1 MREKRKWSKGLLLVL
16 SLCFFVGIMC
26 LGPSGMQASAKEDPF
41 KVQAVL
47 LASDGDTYD
56 VMVTV
61 ENAGADWEG
70 TVRLKVDESYR
81 MPAAYDTVIAL
92 PQGSTKQFVVK
103 VPKNSIED
111 TNGTVEV
118 RLLDKK
124 DKVIAFK
131 EFKHLL
137 FQEQDMLGM
146 GILSDNYA
154 SLTYLDM
161 GGEELYFYGDFYP
174 IRLTEVTQDNLVDTL
189 DTLEF
194 LVIDDYNTGIL
205 TEEEL
210 DAIELWNIDG
220 GVLLVGTGSRGSDTL
235 KGFENGYLG
244 IECAQVN
251 VPGTGYQPH
260 SEVDFSKL
268 TMAELRD
275 RNGNFYE
282 EFSTK
287 IMMHSYGDGAIGV
300 LPYAL
305 TELAQMD
312 ESFYISGINQEMYV
326 LNILEY
332 VSGEAQSR
340 YNNNGYYSDYEIANN
355 VRRMLRVLGNSNSPL
370 NFNVLKVLVIVY
382 VILVGPVLYIILRM
396 TKKKELYW
404 VAVPVAAL
412 LGIIL
417 IYFAG
422 RGFEVV
428 DTRVFAVS
436 AENLAGTGSR
446 SSYLYCYDAG
456 LEEWDLKL
464 SKGYEYAGALYNN
477 QYGYDAEASS
487 YYHHIRKEGDTL
499 FFGIDPTANFE
510 DSYFLAGSAGG
521 NSTDRGTIV
530 ANNVDRDFLGIAGS
544 VTNETNQDFL
554 YFAVVVENYL
564 YVYENLPAGATCDLA
579 QAKTVYE
586 NTGSYDMRSDYLY
599 DILNDKYRDKKYQEA
614 TELAALGV
622 GLCIAYPQTDNDAL
636 VVIGVAENAEKIVDD
651 ECKEISYGC
660 FYVVQ

>member
-1 MREKRKWSKGLLLVL
+1 MWEKRKWSKGLWLAL

-26 LGPSGMQASAKEDPF
+26 FGPAGMQVSAKEDPF
-41 KVQAVL
+41 NVQAVL

-124 DKVIAFK
+124 DKLIAVK

-137 FQEQDMLGM
+137 FKELDMLGM

-174 IRLTEVTQDNLVDTL
+174 IRLTEVTQDNLLDTL

-210 DAIELWNIDG
+210 DAIELWNING
-220 GVLLVGTGSRGSDTL
+220 GVLLVGTGSRGDDTL
-235 KGFENGYLG
+235 EGFENGYLG

-251 VPGTGYQPH
+251 PPGTGPQSH

-275 RNGNFYE
+275 RNGAFYE
-282 EFSTK
+282 EISTK

-305 TELAQMD
+305 TELGQMD
-312 ESFYISGINQEMYV
+312 ESFYTSGISQEMYV

-340 YNNNGYYSDYEIANN
+340 YYNNGYYSDYETADN

-370 NFNVLKVLVIVY
+370 NFNVLKVLVIIY

-436 AENLAGTGSR
+436 AENLADTGSR

-477 QYGYDAEASS
+477 QYGYDGEASA

-499 FFGIDPTANFE
+499 FFGIDPTSNFE

-521 NSTDRGTIV
+521 SSADRGTIV
-530 ANNVDRDFLGIAGS
+530 ANNVDRDFLGVAGS

-554 YFAVVVENYL
+554 YFAVVVENNL

-586 NTGSYDMRSDYLY
+586 NAGSYNMRSDYLY
-599 DILNDKYRDKKYQEA
+599 DILNQKYRDKKYQEA
-614 TELAALGV
+614 AELAALGV

-636 VVIGVAENAEKIVDD
+636 VVIGVAENTEKIVDD